1 MNRHTLHALAQQYSM
16 SARLLT
22 PTWRFIVRLEI
33 GGGWY
38 WLYRGGEHR
47 SACCHRSVWPVG
59 GSGALRITGRRVGD
73 VRLLK
78 TISGRGTGGENSNL
92 SAF

>member
-33 GGGWY
+33 GGGWSGFTAEASIA
-38 WLYRGGEHR
+38 RHAAIE
-47 SACCHRSVWPVG
+47 ACGQLAVPGRCASRD
-59 GSGALRITGRRVGD
+59 GA
-73 VRLLK
+73 
-78 TISGRGTGGENSNL
+78 
-92 SAF
+92 